1 MLIFLINTFNTNY
14 YFTKALQLSNNI
26 HNVMHDTID
35 HRCIIVK
42 GGCDENKYSQYH
54 EYEVHIDITSN
65 LSDHNIYRGFSMYEN
80 LLPIS
85 FEKHTATY
93 IALHD
98 TCLLSDTF
106 LKRMKHIET
115 IQFTKS
121 VQWIFAH
128 LFGLYNI
135 GICTYDF
142 VIRRAKDFDGFE
154 YLSKEHSIT
163 LEHGEIPNIEGS
175 FILPLLVY
183 STYTLN
189 ELHKTNTSIEYEIEN
204 TDCYGLSTIMNNM
217 PRNFNKISS
226 LGIYKLF
233 TSGVNFKVPIISH
246 RIPNPKT
253 FKDVKSINLFLRKH
267 FSISFGPF
275 VNYKHMYDT
284 PSNTNGLEPIEDQ
297 SF

>member
-1 MLIFLINTFNTNY
+1 MLIFLINSFNTDY

-26 HNVMHDTID
+26 HNVLNDNID
-35 HRCIIVK
+35 HRCVIVK
-42 GGCDENKYSQYH
+42 GGCSENNYSQYH
-54 EYEVHIDITSN
+54 QYEVHIDITSN
-65 LSDHNIYRGFSMYEN
+65 LSDHNIYRGFSLFEK
-80 LLPIS
+80 LLPDS
-85 FEKHTATY
+85 FDKHTATY

-98 TCLLSDTF
+98 TCLLSESF

-121 VQWIFAH
+121 VQWIFGH

-142 VIRRAKDFDGFE
+142 VMRRAKDFEGLE

-163 LEHGEIPNIEGS
+163 LEHGEIPNIDGIT
-175 FILPLLVY
+175 ILPLLAY

-189 ELHKTNTSIEYEIEN
+189 ELHKTNASIEDEIDN
-204 TDCYGLSTIMNNM
+204 VDSYSLSTINNKI

-226 LGIYKLF
+226 LGVYKLF

-253 FKDVKSINLFLRKH
+253 FKDVKSIHSFLRKH
-267 FSISFGPF
+267 FGISFGPF
-275 VNYKHMYDT
+275 VNYKHIHT
-284 PSNTNGLEPIEDQ
+284 TLKTNGLEPIDGQ
-297 SF
+297 YF